1 LKTVIKS
8 TTFADKLLLLVLLT
22 ASVAGIFYSRE
33 AMSQGPDIV
42 ITVDGTPQYTLSR
55 DKDRIVSIPG
65 PFGVTV
71 VEIKNGKV
79 CVREAHCPNRLCE
92 KQGWVSRGAIVCLPN
107 HIVITVGGK
116 ADNLPKGIDA
126 VTG

>member
-1 LKTVIKS
+1 MKTVIKS

-33 AMSQGPDIV
+33 AMPQGPDIV
-42 ITVDGTPQYTLSR
+42 ITVDGKPQYTLSR
-55 DKDRIVSIPG
+55 DKDRIVSVPG

-71 VEIKNGKV
+71 VEIKDGKV
-79 CVREAHCPNRLCE
+79 RVREAHCPNRICE

>member
-8 TTFADKLLLLVLLT
+8 TTFADKLLFLALLT
-22 ASVAGIFYSRE
+22 ASLAGIFVSRE
-33 AMSQGPDIV
+33 AMPQGPDIV
-42 ITVDGTPQYTLSR
+42 ITVDGKPQYTLPR
-55 DKDRIVSIPG
+55 DQDRLVSIPG
-65 PFGVTV
+65 PFGNTV
-71 VEIKNGKV
+71 VEIKDMKV
-79 CVREAHCPNRLCE
+79 RVREAHCPNRICE
-92 KQGWVSRGAIVCLPN
+92 KQGWISKGAIVCLPN

>member
-8 TTFADKLLLLVLLT
+8 TTLADKLLFLVLLT
-22 ASVAGIFYSRE
+22 ASVAGIFVSRE
-33 AMSQGPDIV
+33 AMPQGPDIV
-42 ITVDGTPQYTLSR
+42 ITVDGKPQYTLPG
-55 DKDRIVSIPG
+55 DKDRLVSIPG
-65 PFGVTV
+65 PFGDTV
-71 VEIKNGKV
+71 VEIRDGKV
-79 CVREAHCPNRLCE
+79 RVREAHCPNRICE
-92 KQGWVSRGAIVCLPN
+92 KQGWISKGAIVCLPN